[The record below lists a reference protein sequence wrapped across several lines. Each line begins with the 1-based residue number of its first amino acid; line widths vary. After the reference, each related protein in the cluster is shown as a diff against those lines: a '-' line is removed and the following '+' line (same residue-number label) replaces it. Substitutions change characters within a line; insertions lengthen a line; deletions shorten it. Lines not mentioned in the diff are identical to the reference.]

1 MMENRR
7 RIDQLAEKHTLPFA
21 EWKELFSSWTQS
33 DRLYAAGLAREA
45 AQKVFS
51 NKVYVR
57 AIVEFSNFCSNDCLY
72 CGIRR
77 SNREAERYRLTQEE
91 ILSCCAKAYREG
103 FRTFVLQSGED
114 AFYTKNTTLVKT
126 VAAIRKQFPDCAITL
141 SVGELTFEQY
151 QALFDAGADR
161 YLLRHESADE
171 EYYNFLH
178 DGKLSLKK
186 RLRCLY
192 DLKQI
197 GFQTG
202 CGFMV
207 QSPRQTPE
215 ILAKEMVFMKELS
228 PAMIGIGP
236 FVPHCR
242 TPFAGEKAG
251 SLELT
256 LFLLSLCRLMKNNVL
271 LPATTSLGT
280 IHPEGRQL
288 GILAGANVIMPSVT
302 PEPVRNKYFLYNNKN
317 ALASAENILFSDLQL
332 RLEKIG
338 YTLEAGR
345 GDYREEEYH
354 P

>member
-1 MMENRR
+1 MENRR
-7 RIDQLAEKHTLPFA
+7 RIDLLAEKHSLPFA
-21 EWKELFSSWTQS
+21 EWKEIFSTWTQS
-33 DRLYAAGLAREA
+33 DRLYAADLAREA

-57 AIVEFSNFCSNDCLY
+57 AIVEFSNICANDCLY

-77 SNREAERYRLTQEE
+77 SNKEADRYRLTQEE
-91 ILSCCAKAYREG
+91 ILSCCTKAYHEG

-114 AFYTKNTTLVKT
+114 AFYTKDDSLVRI
-126 VAAIRKQFPDCAITL
+126 VRSIRKEFPDCAITL
-141 SVGELTFEQY
+141 SVGELTYQQY

-178 DGKLSLKK
+178 GGKLSWKKRIQCLHDLKK
-186 RLRCLY
+186 T
-192 DLKQI
+192 

-215 ILAKEMVFMKELS
+215 ILAKEMIFMKELS
-228 PAMIGIGP
+228 PEMIGIGP
-236 FVPHCR
+236 FIPHCK
-242 TPFAGEKAG
+242 TPFAAEKPG

-256 LFLLSLCRLMKNNVL
+256 LFLLSLCRLMKPTVL
-271 LPATTSLGT
+271 LPATTALGT
-280 IHPEGRQL
+280 IHPEGRLL
-288 GILAGANVIMPSVT
+288 GILAGANVIMPCVT
-302 PEPVRNKYFLYNNKN
+302 PETVRNKYFLYNNKN
-317 ALASAENILFSDLQL
+317 ALASAENILCSDLQL
-332 RLEKIG
+332 QLEKIG
-338 YTLEAGR
+338 YSLAVGR
-345 GDYREEEYH
+345 GDYREEEDQ